1 MKSMTF
7 FRPLPLLLALG
18 LGLMCSCTTTQKA
31 SGPFQS
37 WATQENGR
45 TLDLYISA
53 VAGSPFSH
61 ANLGRAAIKID
72 DQGFVRIQ
80 IPIRNHS
87 NSRRIFRVRWEW
99 ADAGGMTPGSP
110 TGRTLRQVNIAGGD
124 QAILRSTSS
133 IPNPGV
139 VMLTLHPSN

>member
-1 MKSMTF
+1 MKSRTF
-7 FRPLPLLLALG
+7 FRPLPLLLTLG
-18 LGLMCSCTTTQKA
+18 LGLLSSCTTTQKT

-37 WATQENGR
+37 WTTQENGKS
-45 TLDLYISA
+45 LDLYITA
-53 VAGSPFSH
+53 IAGSPFSR
-61 ANLGRAAIKID
+61 ANLGQAAINID

-87 NSRRIFRVRWEW
+87 NSRRIARVRWEW
-99 ADAGGMTPGSP
+99 ADARGMTPGSP

-133 IPNPGV
+133 IPDPGA
-139 VMLTLHPSN
+139 VMLTLHP